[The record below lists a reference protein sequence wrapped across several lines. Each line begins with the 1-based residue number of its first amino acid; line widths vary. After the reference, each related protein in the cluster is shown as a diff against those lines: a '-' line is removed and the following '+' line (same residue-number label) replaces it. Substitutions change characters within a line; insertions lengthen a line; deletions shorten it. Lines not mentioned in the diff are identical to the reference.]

1 MLQSPL
7 IPAGSKRRVSCLRAW
22 QGYDVLMG
30 REEVQQDGGH
40 LPQELGER
48 TAVAASLP
56 PLLQSPLPTQAS
68 LKSTFLLT
76 LMCSL
81 PKMGLAG

>member
-1 MLQSPL
+1 
-7 IPAGSKRRVSCLRAW
+7 
-22 QGYDVLMG
+22 MG

-40 LPQELGER
+40 LPWELGER

-68 LKSTFLLT
+68 LKSTFPLT
-76 LMCSL
+76 LLCSL